1 MIDLVTLKDFLVLCQ
16 VRSFSRAAERCHV
29 SVSGLSRR
37 IQGLEQWLG
46 APVFDRRKAAL
57 ELTEPGQRLLAVSSE
72 VVYALEG
79 LRKSI
84 KADGEDRQSRIR
96 FAAPHIMSAV
106 FFPDWVPR
114 LHNDFKSARFS
125 VDSDNLPECV
135 EMLRDGSADYAVAL
149 FDEAGAVAARLGTA
163 FDAGDFRMLELG
175 HERLVPVSAPNAA
188 GRPRFDLHDCTGEPI
203 SFLGYADE
211 CHLGWSLQPLLQ
223 RYGELRLRQDH
234 GASLADGLRFMALSG
249 LGVAWLP
256 HALVREDMHA
266 GRLVRAGE
274 AAFDVALRFTLLR
287 RPDALATQAE
297 RLWRYLSDL
306 AQASPPIPAGLAAKE
321 MPSQVPAPA
330 TLHAPALAG

>member
-16 VRSFSRAAERCHV
+16 TRSFSRAAERCHV

-84 KADGEDRQSRIR
+84 KVDREDRQSRIR
-96 FAAPHIMSAV
+96 FAAPHVMSAV
-106 FFPDWVPR
+106 FFSDWVPR

-125 VDSDNLPECV
+125 VDSANLPECV

-149 FDEAGAVAARLGTA
+149 FDEAGAVAARLGPA
-163 FDAGDFRMLELG
+163 FEAGAFQSLELG

-188 GRPRFDLHDCTGEPI
+188 GRALFDLHARTGEPN

-223 RYGELRLRQDH
+223 RHGELRLQQNH
-234 GASLADGLRFMALSG
+234 SASLADGLRSMALCS

-256 HALVREDMHA
+256 QAMVREDLLA
-266 GRLVRAGE
+266 GRLVRAGDQ
-274 AAFDVALRFTLLR
+274 AFDVALHFQLLR
-287 RPDALATQAE
+287 RRDPLAMQAE
-297 RLWRYLSDL
+297 RLWECLGDL
-306 AQASPPIPAGLAAKE
+306 APTSPPLPAGL
-321 MPSQVPAPA
+321 PDND
-330 TLHAPALAG
+330 THAPAAPETPAFAD